1 MRRFSDDA
9 VARLRVSCSFSGG
22 GGAASRASRSMRS
35 WAMRCT
41 IFVSVTRTVVGSA
54 EERAS
59 VTESARRGKI
69 ELLSLLKTKKKN
81 EIAVYRFNRK
91 RLGRRPEPQQAD
103 IFAKR
108 KLSTPGPV
116 PIWQI
121 QSGEYY
127 VIDSPRFPALP
138 HFRIR

>member
-1 MRRFSDDA
+1 MGNALYDI
-9 VARLRVSCSFSGG
+9 RLRDADGRRVGG
-22 GGAASRASRSMRS
+22 GEGQRDRICKARED
-35 WAMRCT
+35 
-41 IFVSVTRTVVGSA
+41 RTPFLA
-54 EERAS
+54 EN
-59 VTESARRGKI
+59 
-69 ELLSLLKTKKKN
+69 KKN